1 MATAAERTNHH
12 ILPIG
17 FDYDV
22 EPAEADVVEITTD
35 RKVQKL
41 TAGGGSKRVGVVAGV
56 RSSLKEC
63 TVATPFRENRI
74 DRIAGEDVTIGPFVF
89 GPANKVY
96 QYTPGAVAQVAGTA
110 TGTKTVVQSTSDK
123 VKINY
128 QGSQTF
134 TLTAGSR
141 TMAQTATEIN
151 DTAAGFV
158 ASVDADGHL
167 VLTGLSIG
175 VPLEVEA
182 ISNDAYTLL
191 GLTAAVTRA
200 AGPSHDPNQVAGLI
214 IVGGDEGDAVETL
227 EY

>member
-1 MATAAERTNHH
+1 MATPANRTNEHALF
-12 ILPIG
+12 IA

-22 EPAEADVVEITTD
+22 EPAAGDVLEIAAS

-41 TAGGGSKRVGVVAGV
+41 TSSGGSKRVGICGPV
-56 RSSLKEC
+56 RSSLLEC

-74 DRIAGEDVTIGPFVF
+74 DRIAGEDITIGPFVF
-89 GPANKVY
+89 GPTNKVY
-96 QYTPGAVAQVAGTA
+96 QYSPGAVAQVVGTA
-110 TGTKTVVQSTSDK
+110 TGAKTVVQNTSDK

-134 TLTAGSR
+134 TLTAGER
-141 TMAQTATEIN
+141 TMAQTAEEIN
-151 DTAAGFV
+151 ATAAGFV
-158 ASVDADGHL
+158 ASVDSTGHL
-167 VLTGLSIG
+167 VLTGLYIG

>member
-1 MATAAERTNHH
+1 MATPAQRTNHD
-12 ILPIG
+12 ILSIG

-22 EPAEADVVEITTD
+22 EPAEADVVEITGS

-41 TAGGGSKRVGVVAGV
+41 TAAGANKRVGVVTGV

-74 DRIAGEDVTIGPFVF
+74 DRVAGEVVVPGPFVF
-89 GPANKVY
+89 GPDNKVY
-96 QYTPGAVAQVAGTA
+96 QYTPGAVAKVTGTT
-110 TGTKTVVQSTSDK
+110 TGTKTVVQSTSDA

-134 TLTAGSR
+134 TLTAGAR
-141 TMAQTATEIN
+141 TMAQTAAEIN
-151 DTAAGFV
+151 ATAEGFV
-158 ASVDADGHL
+158 ASVDDDGHL
-167 VLTGLSIG
+167 ELTGLYIG
-175 VPLEVEA
+175 EPLEVEA
-182 ISNDAYTLL
+182 VSNDAYTLL
-191 GLTAAVTRA
+191 GLTPAVTRA

-214 IVGGDEGDAVETL
+214 LVGGNAAAAVETL

>member
-1 MATAAERTNHH
+1 MATPAERTNHE
-12 ILPIG
+12 ILSIG
-17 FDYDV
+17 FDYSV
-22 EPAEADVVEITTD
+22 EPAEGDVVEIIAD

-41 TAGGGSKRVGVVAGV
+41 TASGGSKRAGVVTGV
-56 RSSLKEC
+56 RSSLLEC
-63 TVATPFRENRI
+63 TVATPFREDRI

-96 QYTPGAVAQVAGTA
+96 QYTPGAVASVTGTT
-110 TGTKTVVQSTSDK
+110 TGTKTVVQNTSDK

-134 TLTAGSR
+134 TLTAGAR
-141 TMAQTATEIN
+141 TMAETAAEIN
-151 DTAAGFV
+151 DTAEGFV
-158 ASVDADGHL
+158 ASVNTGGNL

-182 ISNDAYTLL
+182 VSNDAYTLL

-200 AGPSHDPNQVAGLI
+200 AGPSHDPSQIAGLI